1 MEELT
6 NCLLIIELL
15 RAFESK
21 YVNNSSNV
29 IQHDD
34 YGEYINYKE
43 FYFDGSIYLIHID
56 DYKNVCSIIDIIKY
70 SKEVIKDET

>member
-15 RAFESK
+15 KAFESK
-21 YVNNSSNV
+21 CVNNTSNV

-34 YGEYINYKE
+34 YGEYINYKK

-56 DYKNVCSIIDIIKY
+56 DYKNVCSIIDIIKNL
-70 SKEVIKDET
+70 KEVIKDET